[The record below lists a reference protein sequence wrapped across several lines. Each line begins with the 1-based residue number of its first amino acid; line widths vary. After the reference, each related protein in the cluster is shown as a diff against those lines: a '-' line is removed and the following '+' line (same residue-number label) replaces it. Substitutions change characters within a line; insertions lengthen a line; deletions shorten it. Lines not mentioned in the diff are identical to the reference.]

1 MLASW
6 KRVDSMNE
14 SMALE
19 RKEKKRR
26 ERGEGRGERRNCKK
40 RDVNF

>member
-26 ERGEGRGERRNCKK
+26 GDGRGERRNCKK